1 MKKARALPP
10 SFDAPEGEGE
20 GEEEPDDDES
30 IGEETEE
37 RLSGERGG
45 GCREEESEEEGEEE
59 SEEEGEESESESK
72 EEHTLESGDSDFWE
86 HARNEAL
93 RSRTRTTT
101 RTLCA
106 PPAPPLRDHSSHVQ
120 VLPHAQS
127 KPAHKGSWP
136 LTAGSL
142 DWFAREVASSVTDY
156 AGTRLPGDKTRRAP
170 SLSHEHGRL
179 PRAAYTGSPRM
190 AISITSLCD
199 GIWYSAMGSRL
210 VYIESSGHGQ
220 SCGEVSS
227 ALSACD

>member
-86 HARNEAL
+86 HSRNEAL
-93 RSRTRTTT
+93 RSQTRTTT

-106 PPAPPLRDHSSHVQ
+106 PPAPAPARPQLSRAGAPSRAEQAGAQGVAADHGFPRFG
-120 VLPHAQS
+120 LHARS
-127 KPAHKGSWP
+127 
-136 LTAGSL
+136 
-142 DWFAREVASSVTDY
+142 
-156 AGTRLPGDKTRRAP
+156 RRA
-170 SLSHEHGRL
+170 
-179 PRAAYTGSPRM
+179 
-190 AISITSLCD
+190 
-199 GIWYSAMGSRL
+199 
-210 VYIESSGHGQ
+210 
-220 SCGEVSS
+220 
-227 ALSACD
+227 

>member
-1 MKKARALPP
+1 MMRASARRPR
-10 SFDAPEGEGE
+10 SVSQES
-20 GEEEPDDDES
+20 EEE
-30 IGEETEE
+30 G
-37 RLSGERGG
+37 
-45 GCREEESEEEGEEE
+45 EEEGEEE

-127 KPAHKGSWP
+127 KPAHKGWP

-170 SLSHEHGRL
+170 SLSRT
-179 PRAAYTGSPRM
+179 RTTAASGVHW
-190 AISITSLCD
+190 ISAYGHLYYISMR
-199 GIWYSAMGSRL
+199 WYL
-210 VYIESSGHGQ
+210 V
-220 SCGEVSS
+220 
-227 ALSACD
+227 